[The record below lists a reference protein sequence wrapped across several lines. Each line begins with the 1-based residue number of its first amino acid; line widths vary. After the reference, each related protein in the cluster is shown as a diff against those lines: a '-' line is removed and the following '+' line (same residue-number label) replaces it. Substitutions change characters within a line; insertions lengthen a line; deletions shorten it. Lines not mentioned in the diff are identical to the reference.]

1 MSIIMGFLDTAK
13 QSNQEVKE
21 AANNKAQE
29 YANLSAQIESLTSV
43 ISDLRATLKRLEN
56 NLTNAKTDIEN
67 IKTLGKSVIA
77 PIKSGINSVS
87 KELEEVE
94 KSVRIA
100 SEKIKDTEYSYIDWQ
115 GRVIYAFFTAIL
127 FILIVSP
134 IQYYI
139 FDIGDIKKDID
150 FIKDRSVII
159 HYNQTTGSQYGQY
172 DPWHINEFWRNY
184 IDVNE
189 KNKKK

>member
-1 MSIIMGFLDTAK
+1 MSIIMGFLDNAK

-29 YANLSAQIESLTSV
+29 YANLSAQIESLTSAV
-43 ISDLRATLKRLEN
+43 SDLRDNLKNFEN
-56 NLTNAKTDIEN
+56 NLIAAKTDMEE
-67 IKTLGKSVIA
+67 IKTLGESVIT
-77 PIKSGINSVS
+77 PIKSSIHAIS
-87 KELEEVE
+87 KGLEEVE
-94 KSVRIA
+94 QSVHIA
-100 SEKIKDTEYSYIDWQ
+100 AKKIKDTEYSNIDWQ
-115 GRVIYAFFTAIL
+115 GRVIYALFTAI
-127 FILIVSP
+127 FLIVSP

-189 KNKKK
+189 QNKKK

>member
-1 MSIIMGFLDTAK
+1 MGFLDNAK

-29 YANLSAQIESLTSV
+29 YANLSVQIESLTSAV
-43 ISDLRATLKRLEN
+43 SDLRATLKRFEN
-56 NLTNAKTDIEN
+56 NLTNAKTDMEE
-67 IKTLGKSVIA
+67 IKTLGESVIT
-77 PIKSGINSVS
+77 PIKSSIHAIS
-87 KELEEVE
+87 KGLEEVE
-94 KSVRIA
+94 QSLHIA
-100 SEKIKDTEYSYIDWQ
+100 AKKIKDTEYSNIDWQ
-115 GRVIYAFFTAIL
+115 GRVIYALFTAI
-127 FILIVSP
+127 FFFLIVSP

-139 FDIGDIKKDID
+139 FGIGDIKKDID

-189 KNKKK
+189 QNKKK